1 MNYCHTAADQSYPW
15 AAFSFLRILLLSRSP
30 QAVAQTASH
39 VGTVT
44 GPASGSTRLASAPFG
59 LVQLRPAWRRA
70 DARRL
75 IRRPMVPAPFAPRG
89 RNRAAPQ
96 AKENDHD

>member
-39 VGTVT
+39 VGICDR
-44 GPASGSTRLASAPFG
+44 SRLRINAARFRTLRDLCSSAPHG
-59 LVQLRPAWRRA
+59 GAL
-70 DARRL
+70 ARG
-75 IRRPMVPAPFAPRG
+75 V
-89 RNRAAPQ
+89 
-96 AKENDHD
+96 